1 MPEGTPVTPDGYETG
16 LTKDDRLDL
25 RSWLRL
31 LTCANMIEAE
41 VRRRLREEFDITL
54 ARFDLLAQLDRADS
68 GLTMGELSRRM
79 MVTNGNVTGLI
90 DRLVDEDLV
99 TRVPDPD
106 DRRVQIIE
114 LTRAGR
120 RSFDRMSKAHAG
132 WITELF
138 GDIDRGHLAALYEE
152 LAHLKSSVTAKAGP
166 GDDA

>member
-1 MPEGTPVTPDGYETG
+1 MPDGANASRDDFETG
-16 LTKDDRLDL
+16 LTQDDRLDL

-31 LTCANMIEAE
+31 LTCTNMIEAE
-41 VRRRLREEFDITL
+41 VRKRLREEFGITL
-54 ARFDLLAQLDRADS
+54 ARFDLLAQLDRAGS

-99 TRVPDPD
+99 TRVPKPD

-120 RSFDRMSKAHAG
+120 RSFERMSMAHAG

-138 GDIDRGHLAALYEE
+138 GDLDRGHLASLYEE
-152 LAHLKSSVTAKAGP
+152 LAHLKSSIAAKTGP
-166 GDDA
+166 GEDA